1 MTYLIFVM
9 LASICRKMDI
19 IVNDDAWIGWL
30 IFGFICW
37 IIHLCIHD
45 NGKKGE

>member
-9 LASICRKMDI
+9 LAAICRNMNI
-19 IVNDDAWIGWL
+19 IVNDDVWLGWL

-37 IIHLCIHD
+37 IIHLCIYD
-45 NGKKGE
+45 KGKRE